1 MISYLKGIVAAK
13 SVDSAIIEVNNIGY
27 ELAMSTKTIAELPQ
41 TNQSVQIWVY
51 VHVKDDGISFYG
63 FSNLK
68 ERDLFKKLIS
78 VSSIGPKTALSALSS
93 YSTEELLSAISNADL
108 NILSKIPGIGKKSAQ
123 RIVLE
128 LQGILQ
134 KQEETTEIDNKTQ
147 EVNDAMLALESMGF
161 SSTEINK
168 AIQNIDIKDKNSS
181 TLIRLALKNLGG
193 SQ

>member
-93 YSTEELLSAISNADL
+93 YNTEELLSAISNADL

-134 KQEETTEIDNKTQ
+134 KQKETTEIDNKTQ

-193 SQ
+193 SK

>member
-27 ELAMSTKTIAELPQ
+27 ELAMSTKTIAGLPQ
-41 TNQSVQIWVY
+41 VNQSIQIWVY

-93 YSTEELLSAISNADL
+93 YNTEELLSAISNADL

>member
-93 YSTEELLSAISNADL
+93 YNTEELLSAISNADL